1 MSHNPETHP
10 KRKRA
15 FLSDLH
21 LRDADGPHLRRFGEC
36 VRLESLW
43 ADEIFIL
50 GDLFDAWAGDDEDSP
65 LAETVC
71 AALRTASANAKLHFM
86 PGNRDFLCGQGFAKR
101 SGAQLLPDP
110 FQTADG
116 LILTHGDAL
125 CTDDAAYQ
133 ALRRHFRSQTWQKEF
148 LSRPLAER
156 RALAASV
163 RTASEAAKANKPEAI
178 TDVNQGAVERLL
190 VKCKGQVLIHGHT
203 HRPGLHRSPVS
214 AAGGRIR
221 YVLGDWA
228 RCGWL
233 LRQCGQRFQLECF
246 PVQQPY
252 AGPSKNGNGLTD
264 RDRAVSG
271 MGVAR

>member
-1 MSHNPETHP
+1 MPGNPEPHP
-10 KRKRA
+10 KRT

-21 LRDADGPHLRRFGEC
+21 LREADGRHLRRFAEC

-71 AALRTASANAKLHFM
+71 AAMRAAAANAKLHFM

-101 SGAQLLPDP
+101 SGARLLPDP

-133 ALRRHFRSQTWQKEF
+133 ALRRHFRSHTWQAEF
-148 LSRPLAER
+148 LSRPLTER
-156 RALAASV
+156 CALAASV
-163 RTASEAAKANKPEAI
+163 RTASEAAKANKPAAI
-178 TDVNQGAVERLL
+178 MDVNRGAVERLL
-190 VKCKGQVLIHGHT
+190 AKRKGQILIHGHT
-203 HRPGLHRSPVS
+203 HRPGLHRS
-214 AAGGRIR
+214 AGPAGNRTR

-233 LRQCGQRFQLECF
+233 LRQCGRRFQLECF
-246 PVQQPY
+246 PMQRPY
-252 AGPSKNGNGLTD
+252 AGPGRDGNGLAD
-264 RDRAVSG
+264 C
-271 MGVAR
+271 